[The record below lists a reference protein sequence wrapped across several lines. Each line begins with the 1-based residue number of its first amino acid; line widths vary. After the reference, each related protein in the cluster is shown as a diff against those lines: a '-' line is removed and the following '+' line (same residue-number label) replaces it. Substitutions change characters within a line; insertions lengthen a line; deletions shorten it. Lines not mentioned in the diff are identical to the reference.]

1 MTPRRPHPLDRP
13 SARLAALAV
22 LAATVALLAA
32 IHRDDLWP
40 SPATADAAAT
50 PSAFAACLAARRVTI
65 DRMRAE
71 AVIDAAQ
78 AALFTRRAEALC
90 RDQHGG

>member
-22 LAATVALLAA
+22 LAATVALLAH
-32 IHRDDLWP
+32 IHRNDLWP
-40 SPATADAAAT
+40 TPATADAA
-50 PSAFAACLAARRVTI
+50 PSAFTACLAARRVTI
-65 DRMRAE
+65 DRMLAE

-90 RDQHGG
+90 RDKHGG

>member
-1 MTPRRPHPLDRP
+1 MTTQRPHPLDRP

-22 LAATVALLAA
+22 FVLTGALLAT

-40 SPATADAAAT
+40 SPATTDDAA
-50 PSAFAACLAARRVTI
+50 PSAYTACLAARRANI
-65 DRMRAE
+65 DQLLAE

>member
-1 MTPRRPHPLDRP
+1 MSPRRPHPLDRP

-22 LAATVALLAA
+22 LAATLALLAA

-40 SPATADAAAT
+40 ALATAEAT
-50 PSAFAACLAARRVTI
+50 APSAFTACLAARRVTI
-65 DRMRAE
+65 DQMRAE
-71 AVIDAAQ
+71 AVIDPDQ

-90 RDQHGG
+90 RDRHGG

>member
-13 SARLAALAV
+13 SARLAAVAV
-22 LAATVALLAA
+22 LAATLALLAA

-40 SPATADAAAT
+40 PQASAATAAPAAYT
-50 PSAFAACLAARRVTI
+50 ACLAARRVTI
-65 DRMRAE
+65 DQMLAE

>member
-1 MTPRRPHPLDRP
+1 MSLRRPHPLDRP

-22 LAATVALLAA
+22 LATTAALLAH

-40 SPATADAAAT
+40 PPATAAAAPAAYT
-50 PSAFAACLAARRVTI
+50 ACLAARRATI
-65 DRMRAE
+65 DQMRAE